1 MSIRQLYILGT
12 TPAVQFAVCLLARKG
27 ISMIDHPTP
36 EISHLL
42 LDVPS
47 FQADGRLKSGK
58 NLIKILETLPESLV
72 VAGGNLSHPGLK
84 QYSTIDFLQDP
95 QYTARNADI
104 TARCALRLAAAQL
117 RCTYDSLPVLV
128 IGWGRIGKCLCRHL
142 SAVGADVTLLARKD
156 TDLAMASALGYAVIS
171 TQDLPRA
178 LGRYRVIFNTAPA
191 MVLPRAL
198 TEQCRNCKLIDL
210 ASTPGIDSESAVRA
224 LGLPGLWAPESSGAL
239 IAETFLRLTKEV

>member
-1 MSIRQLYILGT
+1 MPKLWAKGCSEAHQYACEQLSTAGFSILQAPDKT
-12 TPAVQFAVCLLARKG
+12 
-27 ISMIDHPTP
+27 IDGV
-36 EISHLL
+36 L

-47 FQADGRLKSGK
+47 FRGTDLAD
-58 NLIKILETLPESLV
+58 IAWEELPENAIV
-72 VAGGNLSHPGLK
+72 IGGNLAKHVPDRFRS
-84 QYSTIDFLQDP
+84 IDLLRDP
-95 QYTARNADI
+95 EFTAQNADI